1 MQTHKFILLFGFILG
16 WFSLVTQFILLL
28 QNSNVDILNSI
39 VRFFSFFTILS
50 NFLVSICFTTLFFKF
65 STLFKSYKTQTAI
78 AVYISIVAIVYNIVL
93 RFIWEPTG
101 LQKIVDELLHV
112 VNPILFV
119 AFWFISKNKI
129 SLEKGIDVDTL
140 LKKVARK
147 YKSQPFSTVDGL
159 KIMFNKNWVHLR
171 KSNTEP
177 IIRIYSEAKTEIEAN
192 KIANQIMEDIAS
204 FL

>member
-129 SLEKGIDVDTL
+129 YISYTFTFKILIFPLIYLFSVLSIGHYSKYYPYPFLEVNLIGYSNLIINCIVITVAFILISLSFI
-140 LKKVARK
+140 
-147 YKSQPFSTVDGL
+147 F
-159 KIMFNKNWVHLR
+159 I
-171 KSNTEP
+171 SN
-177 IIRIYSEAKTEIEAN
+177 RRV
-192 KIANQIMEDIAS
+192 
-204 FL
+204 

>member
-28 QNSNVDILNSI
+28 QNSSVDLLNSI
-39 VRFFSFFTILS
+39 IRFFSFFTILS

-129 SLEKGIDVDTL
+129 YISYTFTFKILIFPLIYLFSVLSIGHYSKYYPYPFLEVNLIGYSNLIINCIVITVAFILISLSFI
-140 LKKVARK
+140 
-147 YKSQPFSTVDGL
+147 F
-159 KIMFNKNWVHLR
+159 I
-171 KSNTEP
+171 SN
-177 IIRIYSEAKTEIEAN
+177 RRV
-192 KIANQIMEDIAS
+192 
-204 FL
+204 

>member
-101 LQKIVDELLHV
+101 LQKIVDEFLHV

-129 SLEKGIDVDTL
+129 YISYTFTFKILIFPLIYLFSVLSIGHYSKYYPYPFLEVNLIGYSNLIINCIVITVAFILISLSFI
-140 LKKVARK
+140 
-147 YKSQPFSTVDGL
+147 F
-159 KIMFNKNWVHLR
+159 I
-171 KSNTEP
+171 SN
-177 IIRIYSEAKTEIEAN
+177 RRV
-192 KIANQIMEDIAS
+192 
-204 FL
+204 

>member
-1 MQTHKFILLFGFILG
+1 MRIQKFILFFGFILG
-16 WFSLVTQFILLL
+16 WFSIVTQFILLL
-28 QNSNVDILNSI
+28 HNSKVDILNSI

-50 NFLVSICFTTLFFKF
+50 PILVSICFTTLLFKF

-78 AVYISIVAIVYNIVL
+78 SVYISIVAIVYNIFL

-129 SLEKGIDVDTL
+129 YISYTFTFKILIFPLIYLFSVLSIGHYSKYYPYPFLEVNSIGFSNLIINCIVITVAFILISLSFI
-140 LKKVARK
+140 
-147 YKSQPFSTVDGL
+147 F
-159 KIMFNKNWVHLR
+159 I
-171 KSNTEP
+171 SN
-177 IIRIYSEAKTEIEAN
+177 RRV
-192 KIANQIMEDIAS
+192 
-204 FL
+204 